1 MKAIGEKCGW
11 VIPRKERRVLKLLR
25 THTRECEERFVRE
38 SPIVAKSKSPLRIV
52 VQFAEEAS
60 SAFEPNVEIWKNPKG
75 CRAVE
80 LAGLIVTQTPSGSS
94 TRVQR
99 KSRAHWARPRRRGFG
114 ASGLALIK
122 ISCAGNHVDITLK
135 CDRAG

>member
-38 SPIVAKSKSPLRIV
+38 SPIVAKSKPPLRIV

-60 SAFEPNVEIWKNPKG
+60 SAFEPNVEILEESE
-75 CRAVE
+75 R
-80 LAGLIVTQTPSGSS
+80 L
-94 TRVQR
+94 
-99 KSRAHWARPRRRGFG
+99 PR
-114 ASGLALIK
+114 S
-122 ISCAGNHVDITLK
+122 
-135 CDRAG
+135 